1 MSDEAQR
8 AKDLLRTLAHK
19 GFKRDRSETKAYR
32 YTGRLKA
39 AGREVSVSI
48 TFPDLEFTRLP
59 ELTLLNPEQEAPHV
73 VAHLTA
79 SGGLCFAR
87 NEDLVLDR
95 NDVGGTAL
103 MCLELARR
111 GLERAL
117 THKHLEQE
125 IAQEFPQHWLGMPF
139 YYDISATDHDRAKL
153 YLVPR
158 NREPAR
164 FLLTDRENV
173 LKRLLPDDAARRKVI
188 ASSHPAFVFQSN
200 TDLTFGR
207 DHRQPQTLAAF
218 IAWLESILSDTGK
231 RAINELTGR
240 FPDHLVSL
248 FVNAP
253 NGCVGI
259 LVDASQPI
267 LKGAQRRQG
276 LQRIAQA
283 NAAKIGVQRYS
294 GTRIDLPFVFRR
306 NMNSHTP
313 LTGRR
318 IALVGCGTI
327 GSHLAKFLVQSGAGH
342 DDGTLLVLDNQTLE
356 PGNVGRHYLGT
367 TSIGDS
373 KPGALKGELLRQF
386 PEANILPMTA
396 DAEGFLETLAGYDLI
411 VDATGEEALSMS
423 INHHFV
429 AHRRDH
435 ETAPGV
441 LHVRLFGNGA
451 AAQTL
456 LVDGPDFACFKCL
469 KPDHGGNWRFSPLKS
484 GVAATQTV
492 AACGESQYIAYG
504 VAAPAMAA
512 ALALQLILDWNNG
525 TPAPR
530 MRTIRIEK
538 KDTQEVADKN
548 PDRSPRCPA
557 CGNHQA

>member
-1 MSDEAQR
+1 MSDEGLR
-8 AKDLLRTLAHK
+8 AKDLLRTLAPK

-32 YTGRLKA
+32 YTGRLKV
-39 AGREVSVSI
+39 AGRDVSVSI
-48 TFPDLEFTRLP
+48 TFPDLELTHLP

-79 SGGLCFAR
+79 SGALCFAR

-95 NDVGGTAL
+95 YDVGGTAL

-139 YYDISATDHDRAKL
+139 YCDIAATEHDRAKL

-158 NREPAR
+158 NREPGR
-164 FLLTDRENV
+164 FLLADREDV
-173 LKRLLPDDAARRKVI
+173 LKRLLPDEAARRKVI
-188 ASSHPAFVFQSN
+188 ASSRPAFVFRSN
-200 TDLTFGR
+200 ADLTFGR
-207 DHRQPQTLAAF
+207 DHRQPQTLDAF
-218 IAWLESILSDTGK
+218 IAWLESMMPNTGN
-231 RAINELTGR
+231 RAVNELTGR

-259 LVDASQPI
+259 LVDANQPI
-267 LKGAQRRQG
+267 LKGAQRRRG
-276 LQRIAQA
+276 LQRIAHA
-283 NAAKIGVQRYS
+283 NLAKIGVQRYS
-294 GTRIDLPFVFRR
+294 GTRIDLPFIFRR
-306 NMNSHTP
+306 NMNGHTP
-313 LTGRR
+313 LIDRR

-342 DDGTLLVLDNQTLE
+342 DDGTLLLLDNQTLE

-373 KPGALKGELLRQF
+373 KPGALKAAILRQF
-386 PEANILPMTA
+386 PEANILPMATH
-396 DAEGFLETLAGYDLI
+396 AEGFFEILAGYDLI

-429 AHRRDH
+429 AHRRNH
-435 ETAPGV
+435 ETAPDV
-441 LHVRLFGNGA
+441 LHVHLFGNGA
-451 AAQTL
+451 AAQAL
-456 LVDGPDFACFKCL
+456 LVDGSDFACLKCL
-469 KPDHGGNWRFSPLKS
+469 KPDHYGNWRFSPLKS
-484 GVAATQTV
+484 GVAPSQSV
-492 AACGESQYIAYG
+492 AACGEAQYIAYG

-512 ALALQLILDWNNG
+512 ALALQLILDWNSG
-525 TPAPR
+525 TPTPR
-530 MRTIRIEK
+530 MRTFRIEK
-538 KDTQEVADKN
+538 KDTQEVNDKN
-548 PDRSPRCPA
+548 PDRSSRCVA
-557 CGNHQA
+557 CGNH